1 MFLYEF
7 EFSESGKEQKFHNYF
22 CHFLYT
28 LLWTNFWNIH
38 RYNNSLFNIPI
49 LKKWYRYSF
58 PDDEQLCHSFSFI
71 VKMIPENDPC
81 RIYVFET
88 GLFEKENEIYF
99 DFLPAINFYFI
110 KSQTQAIDAG
120 SKTVVD
126 KITPDCFYG
135 SHNMVNKKLIIFY
148 LHTFLSYLPNW
159 MYLRHLVPFTYR
171 N

>member
-1 MFLYEF
+1 
-7 EFSESGKEQKFHNYF
+7 
-22 CHFLYT
+22 
-28 LLWTNFWNIH
+28 
-38 RYNNSLFNIPI
+38 
-49 LKKWYRYSF
+49 
-58 PDDEQLCHSFSFI
+58 
-71 VKMIPENDPC
+71 MIPENDPC

-126 KITPDCFYG
+126 KIRPDCFYG

-148 LHTFLSYLPNW
+148 LHTFLSYLPN
-159 MYLRHLVPFTYR
+159 
-171 N
+171 